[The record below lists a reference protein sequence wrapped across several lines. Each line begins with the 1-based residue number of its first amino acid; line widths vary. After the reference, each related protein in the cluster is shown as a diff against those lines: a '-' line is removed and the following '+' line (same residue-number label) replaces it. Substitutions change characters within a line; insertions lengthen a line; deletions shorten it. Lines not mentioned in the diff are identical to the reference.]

1 MIQGTIERV
10 AEKKNI
16 DASWFYGIHF
26 RPTSGRGVMKAYK
39 RIKCQ
44 QVFMRTVLV
53 LFLFLVAFM
62 LIYAYMVEGLS
73 VDGVNKYIPT
83 Y

>member
-1 MIQGTIERV
+1 MIQGSIERV

-16 DASWFYGIHF
+16 DASWFYGVSF
-26 RPTSGRGVMKAYK
+26 RPTTGRGVMKAYK
-39 RIKCQ
+39 RIKRQ
-44 QVFMRTVLV
+44 QAFMRTVLV
-53 LFLFLVAFM
+53 LFLFLVVFM
-62 LIYAYMVEGLS
+62 FIYAYMVEGLS